1 MRQPVE
7 VEGTVIE
14 LLPSA
19 LCRVE
24 LESRHRSSSG
34 KWVTAH
40 HSADLRKN
48 FIRILVGDRVRVRL
62 SPHDLSR
69 GCIVQKM

>member
-24 LESRHRSSSG
+24 LESRH
-34 KWVTAH
+34 KVTAQ

-62 SPHDLSR
+62 SAHDLTR

>member
-1 MRQPVE
+1 MSQPVD

-24 LESRHRSSSG
+24 LDSRHR
-34 KWVTAH
+34 VTAH

-62 SPHDLSR
+62 SSHDRSR
-69 GCIVQKM
+69 GCVMEKIA